1 MSLQAKLDAFK
12 ADFEAGKPP
21 YNVPRSVIE
30 TMHRAT
36 AELIESEAAQRAR
49 KAGDVAPSFS
59 LKDPEG
65 NLVNSADLLKRGPLV
80 LSFYR
85 GVWCPYCNMELQAL
99 EAAKPE
105 FDKYGASLVAISPQT
120 APNSRKSVR
129 QNKLSFPILSDVKG
143 KVGAAFGLRFN
154 LPDYLVELYKQLKND
169 LPTFNDDPSWTLPMP
184 ARYVIGQDGVILY
197 SEVNP
202 DYTRRPEPEDMI
214 PVLQQAA
221 AVKGG
226 RRMRRLVGRNFIAT
240 TGRCRQS
247 DPLPAVFAVFASAG
261 IAGLAKTSRPDGS
274 FILRHCAG
282 GTAM

>member
-1 MSLQAKLDAFK
+1 MSLQAMLDAFK
-12 ADFEAGKPP
+12 VDFEAGKPP
-21 YNVPRSVIE
+21 YSVPRSVIE

-36 AELIESEAAQRAR
+36 AELIESAAAQRAR

-65 NLVNSADLLKRGPLV
+65 NVVNSAELLKRGPLV

-99 EAAKPE
+99 EAAKAE
-105 FDKYGASLVAISPQT
+105 FDKYGATLVAISPQT
-120 APNSRKSVR
+120 APNNRKSVR

-184 ARYVIGQDGVILY
+184 ARYVIGRDGVILY

-214 PVLQQAA
+214 PVLQRPA
-221 AVKGG
+221 AVK
-226 RRMRRLVGRNFIAT
+226 A
-240 TGRCRQS
+240 
-247 DPLPAVFAVFASAG
+247 
-261 IAGLAKTSRPDGS
+261 
-274 FILRHCAG
+274 
-282 GTAM
+282 

>member
-21 YNVPRSVIE
+21 YNVPHSVIE

-36 AELIESEAAQRAR
+36 AELIESGVARRAK
-49 KAGDVAPSFS
+49 KAGNLAPPFS

-65 NLVNSADLLKRGPLV
+65 NVINSADILERGPLV
-80 LSFYR
+80 LSFYL

-99 EAAKPE
+99 ETAKPE
-105 FDKYGASLVAISPQT
+105 FDRYGASLVAISPQT

-129 QNKLSFPILSDVKG
+129 HNKLSFPILSDVKG
-143 KVGAAFGLRFN
+143 KVGAGFGLRFH
-154 LPDYLVELYKQLKND
+154 LPDYLVELYRQLKND

-184 ARYVIGQDGVILY
+184 ARYVIGQNGVILY

-202 DYTRRPEPEDMI
+202 DYTRRPEPDDMI

-221 AVKGG
+221 AVK
-226 RRMRRLVGRNFIAT
+226 A
-240 TGRCRQS
+240 
-247 DPLPAVFAVFASAG
+247 
-261 IAGLAKTSRPDGS
+261 
-274 FILRHCAG
+274 
-282 GTAM
+282 

>member
-1 MSLQAKLDAFK
+1 MPLQAKLDAFK

-21 YNVPRSVIE
+21 YSVPRSVIE

-36 AELIESEAAQRAR
+36 AELIASGAASLAK

-59 LKDPEG
+59 LKDADG
-65 NLVNSADLLKRGPLV
+65 NIVNLSDLLKRGPLV

-105 FDKYGASLVAISPQT
+105 FDKYGASLIAISPQT
-120 APNSRKSVR
+120 APNSRKSLR
-129 QNKLSFPILSDVKG
+129 QNKLSFPILSDLKG
-143 KVGAAFGLRFN
+143 KLGAAFGLRFN
-154 LPDYLVELYKQLKND
+154 LPGYLVELYKQLKND

-202 DYTRRPEPEDMI
+202 DYTRRPDPEDMI
-214 PVLQQAA
+214 PVLQRAA
-221 AVKGG
+221 AVK
-226 RRMRRLVGRNFIAT
+226 A
-240 TGRCRQS
+240 
-247 DPLPAVFAVFASAG
+247 
-261 IAGLAKTSRPDGS
+261 
-274 FILRHCAG
+274 
-282 GTAM
+282 

>member
-21 YNVPRSVIE
+21 YNATRSRIE
-30 TMHRAT
+30 MMHRAI
-36 AELIESEAAQRAR
+36 AELVESGAARRAK

-59 LKDPEG
+59 LKGPEG
-65 NLVNSADLLKRGPLV
+65 NLVNSVDLLKRGPLV

-105 FDKYGASLVAISPQT
+105 FDRYDASLVAISPQT

-143 KVGAAFGLRFN
+143 KVGAAFGLRFD

-184 ARYVIGQDGVILY
+184 ARYVIGQNGVILY

-214 PVLQQAA
+214 PVLQRA
-221 AVKGG
+221 AVVK
-226 RRMRRLVGRNFIAT
+226 A
-240 TGRCRQS
+240 
-247 DPLPAVFAVFASAG
+247 
-261 IAGLAKTSRPDGS
+261 
-274 FILRHCAG
+274 
-282 GTAM
+282 

>member
-12 ADFEAGKPP
+12 ADFEAGMPP
-21 YNVPRSVIE
+21 YNVPPAVIE

-36 AELIESEAAQRAR
+36 AELIDSKAAQRAK
-49 KAGDVAPSFS
+49 KAGDIAPSFS

-65 NLVNSADLLKRGPLV
+65 GIVSSADLLKRGPLV

-99 EAAKPE
+99 EAAKPA

-143 KVGAAFGLRFN
+143 TVGEAFGLRFH
-154 LPDYLVELYKQLKND
+154 LPAYLIELYKQLKND

-184 ARYVIGQDGVILY
+184 ARYVVGRNGLILY

-202 DYTRRPEPEDMI
+202 DYTRRPEPEDVI

-221 AVKGG
+221 AVRGG
-226 RRMRRLVGRNFIAT
+226 V
-240 TGRCRQS
+240 
-247 DPLPAVFAVFASAG
+247 
-261 IAGLAKTSRPDGS
+261 
-274 FILRHCAG
+274 
-282 GTAM
+282 

>member
-12 ADFEAGKPP
+12 ADFEAGN

-36 AELIESEAAQRAR
+36 AELIASGVAQRAK

-59 LKDPEG
+59 LTDPEG
-65 NLVNSADLLKRGPLV
+65 NIVSSDELLKKGPLV
-80 LSFYR
+80 VSFYR

-99 EAAKPE
+99 EAANPA
-105 FDKYGASLVAISPQT
+105 FDRYGASLLAISPQT

-143 KVGAAFGLRFN
+143 RVGAAFGLRFE
-154 LPDYLVELYKQLKND
+154 LPDYLVGLYKSLKND

-184 ARYVIGQDGVILY
+184 ARYVIGQDGTILY

-202 DYTRRPEPEDMI
+202 DYTHRPEPEEMI
-214 PVLQQAA
+214 PVLQRAA
-221 AVKGG
+221 AVK
-226 RRMRRLVGRNFIAT
+226 V
-240 TGRCRQS
+240 
-247 DPLPAVFAVFASAG
+247 
-261 IAGLAKTSRPDGS
+261 
-274 FILRHCAG
+274 
-282 GTAM
+282 

>member
-12 ADFEAGKPP
+12 VDFEAGRPP
-21 YNVPRSVIE
+21 YGVLRSVIE

-36 AELIESEAAQRAR
+36 AELVASGAASRAK
-49 KAGDVAPSFS
+49 KAGDIAPDFF
-59 LKDPEG
+59 LKDPEARA
-65 NLVNSADLLKRGPLV
+65 VSSADLLRRGPLV

-129 QNKLSFPILSDVKG
+129 QNKLSLPILSDVKG
-143 KVGAAFGLRFN
+143 KISAAFGLRFN
-154 LPDYLVELYKQLKND
+154 LPDYLIELYKQLKND

-214 PVLQQAA
+214 PVLQRAA
-221 AVKGG
+221 AV
-226 RRMRRLVGRNFIAT
+226 RA
-240 TGRCRQS
+240 
-247 DPLPAVFAVFASAG
+247 
-261 IAGLAKTSRPDGS
+261 
-274 FILRHCAG
+274 
-282 GTAM
+282 